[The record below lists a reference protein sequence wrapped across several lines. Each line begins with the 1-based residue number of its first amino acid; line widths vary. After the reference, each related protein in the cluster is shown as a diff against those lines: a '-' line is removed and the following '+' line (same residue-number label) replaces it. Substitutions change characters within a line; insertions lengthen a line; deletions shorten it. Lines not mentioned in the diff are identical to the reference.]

1 MLGLSETILEIY
13 AITVNTLC
21 EKLILSPDGTP
32 SFPPVFIGDIARDII
47 YDITDATTKVV
58 FDLVIHQLWIPFV
71 EPFAEDFGEPVA
83 TAVCERL
90 DCALVPTVFC
100 EPFNEIENRLIH
112 RINSGN
118 PPPLQYSRF
127 LRG

>member
-1 MLGLSETILEIY
+1 MLGLLETILKIY
-13 AITVNTLC
+13 AIAINALC
-21 EKLILSPDGTP
+21 EKFILSPDGTP

-58 FDLVIHQLWIPFV
+58 FNLVIHQLWVPFA

-83 TAVCERL
+83 AAVCERL
-90 DCALVPTVFC
+90 DCALVPAVFC
-100 EPFNEIENRLIH
+100 ESFNEIENRLIH
-112 RINSGN
+112 RINSDS